1 VFNARSNKAET
12 PLGQRKTFFFYS
24 ACAPARKDKE
34 DFKIV
39 VVMPEYGR
47 IPVMF
52 AQKDILI
59 TGAEQTLFRYYGRF
73 GAVGKYDFPALQ
85 IAEIV

>member
-1 VFNARSNKAET
+1 VFNVWSNKAEAS
-12 PLGQRKTFFFYS
+12 PGQRKTFFFYS
-24 ACAPARKDKE
+24 AYAPARKDKE

-47 IPVMF
+47 ISVVF

-59 TGAEQTLFRYYGRF
+59 TGAEQALFRYYGRF
-73 GAVGKYDFPALQ
+73 GTIGKYDFPALQ
-85 IAEIV
+85 IAEII